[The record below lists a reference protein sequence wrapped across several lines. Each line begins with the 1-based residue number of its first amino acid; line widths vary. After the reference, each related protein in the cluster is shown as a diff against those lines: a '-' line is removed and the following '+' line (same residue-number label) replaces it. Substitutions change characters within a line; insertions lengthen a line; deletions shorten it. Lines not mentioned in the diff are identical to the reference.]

1 MGSCRNRLAI
11 SIACLA
17 YGLFY
22 LVILGLVMGIP
33 IGLAILLAWVL
44 LN

>member
-1 MGSCRNRLAI
+1 
-11 SIACLA
+11 LA